1 MVGSGR
7 GWQSQSE
14 NSRGQ
19 ISFSWRLG
27 YNWVGSGL
35 WWDVALGQTGFTWWG
50 VLVEGSFSSLA
61 GSQFFSAEKEFP
73 LLFLLCNLKQ
83 FKFVYLI
90 CVSEP
95 CWTPRDGHKG
105 LGGHFLPGPGSVLLP
120 FPQQVNGELR
130 GLCLGAHLVVGRAFV
145 HRPSFYEVGL
155 FSCLPLLSL
164 KLIGSISQG
173 WLFRIHHLQLE
184 EEKAGHLNK
193 VSGTKL

>member
-1 MVGSGR
+1 MVGCSPTT
-7 GWQSQSE
+7 
-14 NSRGQ
+14 N
-19 ISFSWRLG
+19 RLHL
-27 YNWVGSGL
+27 VGSVG
-35 WWDVALGQTGFTWWG
+35 A
-50 VLVEGSFSSLA
+50 GSFSSLV

-73 LLFLLCNLKQ
+73 LLFLLCNPKQ

-90 CVSEP
+90 CVSEL

-105 LGGHFLPGPGSVLLP
+105 LGGHFFLPGPGSVLLR

-130 GLCLGAHLVVGRAFV
+130 GLCLGAHLVVGRVLV
-145 HRPSFYEVGL
+145 HHPSFYEVGL

-184 EEKAGHLNK
+184 EEKAGHLNT
-193 VSGTKL
+193 VSRTKL